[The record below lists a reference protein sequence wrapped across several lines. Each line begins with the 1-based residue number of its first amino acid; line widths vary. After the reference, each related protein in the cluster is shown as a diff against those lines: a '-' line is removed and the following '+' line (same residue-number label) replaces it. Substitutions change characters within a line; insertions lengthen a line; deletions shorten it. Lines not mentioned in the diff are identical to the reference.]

1 MLIFAIFSLNNR
13 DSLQEPSYID
23 NSKIAFPMA
32 PIRQTKAPYR
42 SKTGS
47 TSVAVTVHRT
57 TAADFSTS
65 KHNDYNEPDLENSV
79 RVLHY
84 AMSRCS
90 RIDMLMFLKVG
101 VEISSVQEEPLAS
114 AI

>member
-1 MLIFAIFSLNNR
+1 
-13 DSLQEPSYID
+13 
-23 NSKIAFPMA
+23 MA
-32 PIRQTKAPYR
+32 PIRQSKAPYR

-79 RVLHY
+79 RVLF
-84 AMSRCS
+84 RCS
-90 RIDMLMFLKVG
+90 GIDMLMFLKVG
-101 VEISSVQEEPLAS
+101 VEISSVQEESLLS
-114 AI
+114 ATAI